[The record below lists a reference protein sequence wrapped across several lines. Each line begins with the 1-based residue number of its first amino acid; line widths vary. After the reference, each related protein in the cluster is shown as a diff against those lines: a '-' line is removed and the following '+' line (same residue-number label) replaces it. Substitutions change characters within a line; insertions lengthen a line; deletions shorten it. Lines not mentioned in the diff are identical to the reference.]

1 MGISYCQI
9 GVQMNS
15 SSEPYF
21 YIIQQ
26 PVSMQETGQYYQ
38 LAADNNGFQF
48 LVYNENGT
56 SGGRIIWSLKY

>member
-1 MGISYCQI
+1 MDG
-9 GVQMNS
+9 

-26 PVSMQETGQYYQ
+26 PVGMQEIGQYYQ
-38 LAADNNGFQF
+38 LAANNDGLQF

>member
-1 MGISYCQI
+1 MVG
-9 GVQMNS
+9 S
-15 SSEPYF
+15 SGPYF

-26 PVSMQETGQYYQ
+26 PTSMQETGQYYQ
-38 LAADNNGFQF
+38 LAANNDGLQF